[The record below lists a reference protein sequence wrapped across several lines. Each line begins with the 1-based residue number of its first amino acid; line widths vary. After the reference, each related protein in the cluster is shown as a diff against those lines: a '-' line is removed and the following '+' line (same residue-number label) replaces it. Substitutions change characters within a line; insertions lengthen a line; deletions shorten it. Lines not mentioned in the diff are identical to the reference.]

1 MRAAVVQQTRAK
13 KESLNSRVLAREK
26 TNVIMKVT
34 GKPLWNLTKQKKT
47 TVNKILPHNKLS
59 LPILLPSQLHG
70 LYQLHG

>member
-1 MRAAVVQQTRAK
+1 
-13 KESLNSRVLAREK
+13 
-26 TNVIMKVT
+26 MKVT